1 MEEKEFQEQVNRKF
15 IRPTYRPFD
24 DKPKKIFIRDN
35 QIPTYKIPKP
45 NFEKTKLSV
54 DDNSQQIPMNSFM
67 QGRDPRVSNDGM
79 FRPTLKTK
87 PIHLENMV
95 ERIPSK
101 IMKPQPT
108 PMPTPHQKE
117 HNCCAVYEDIQNCP
131 VCKTVY
137 NQKDGVY
144 IAIITIMA
152 VIILLLVK
160 KLYMELH
167 KNETK

>member
-45 NFEKTKLSV
+45 NFEKTKLSL
-54 DDNSQQIPMNSFM
+54 DDDSQQIPVNSLM
-67 QGRDPRVSNDGM
+67 QGRDPRAFNDVM
-79 FRPTLKTK
+79 SRPTLKTK
-87 PIHLENMV
+87 PIHLEKMV

-108 PMPTPHQKE
+108 PTPHKKE

-137 NQKDGVY
+137 NQKDGIY
-144 IAIITIMA
+144 IGVITILA